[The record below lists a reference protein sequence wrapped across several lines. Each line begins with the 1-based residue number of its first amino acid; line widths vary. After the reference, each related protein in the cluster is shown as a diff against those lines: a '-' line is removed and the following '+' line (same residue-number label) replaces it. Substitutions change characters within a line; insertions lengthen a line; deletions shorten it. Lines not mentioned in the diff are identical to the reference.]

1 MEIQIWAC
9 LINKEGGPQQSAGG
23 VMFVFLS
30 KSFQES
36 HTVLIPTNWP
46 QDKEWVAALSLS
58 GLLRRF
64 TEERKVCRQARV

>member
-1 MEIQIWAC
+1 
-9 LINKEGGPQQSAGG
+9 
-23 VMFVFLS
+23 MFVFLS

-36 HTVLIPTNWP
+36 HTVLIPANWP
-46 QDKEWVAALSLS
+46 QDKERVVALSLS

>member
-1 MEIQIWAC
+1 
-9 LINKEGGPQQSAGG
+9 
-23 VMFVFLS
+23 MFVFLS

>member
-1 MEIQIWAC
+1 
-9 LINKEGGPQQSAGG
+9 
-23 VMFVFLS
+23 MFVFLS

-64 TEERKVCRQARV
+64 TEERKVCRQASKGVGDHLARNQRGGHS